1 MKVVGAPTN
10 LRQALH
16 ETLTDV
22 CTQDTFLKDFLEP
35 LIFGNVSWVHREENV
50 FADSFLTPVCHW
62 PSFHMGNEFPSTSEV
77 LSGFLG
83 SFRTFLALHLGYSP
97 EHLNSGFSFSF
108 SWAVS

>member
-1 MKVVGAPTN
+1 MKVASALTN
-10 LRQALH
+10 LPQALH

-22 CTQDTFLKDFLEP
+22 CTQITFLKDFLEL
-35 LIFGNVSWVHREENV
+35 LILGNVSWVHREENV

-83 SFRTFLALHLGYSP
+83 SFRTFLTLPLEYSP
-97 EHLNSGFSFSF
+97 EHLSSGLPLL
-108 SWAVS
+108 